1 MIGARTDAW
10 LYRGLAG
17 RRRRAA
23 RHWPDGMRWLET
35 AVGPVRVR
43 DTGGDR
49 PPVVFAPDGPCTVEH
64 YDALVALLRDDFR
77 VVVFDLPGF
86 GFSAPDRSY
95 GHGLAEG
102 GRVVAAVLVALE
114 LPPATLALSCVNGFY
129 AMAAAR
135 LTPERV
141 ARLVLCQ
148 TPDLAAMKKWAARTI
163 PSPIE
168 TPLIGQLLNYL
179 SRRRLARIWLRM
191 AVADE
196 ARQPAFLATADDGL
210 RQGGC
215 YCLAGVVQGM
225 LTTRDDDALLQ
236 VPADIPV
243 TLVWGRSDPTHRRT
257 DPQSLR
263 AHCPH
268 LEVVTFD
275 DAGHLPDLE
284 APERYAALLR
294 DRPAAS

>member
-1 MIGARTDAW
+1 MIGARADAW

-23 RHWPDGMRWLET
+23 RAWPDEMRWIDT
-35 AVGPVRVR
+35 AAGPVRVR

-64 YDALVALLRDDFR
+64 YDRLVDLLRDDFR

-86 GFSAPDRSY
+86 GFSAPDAGY
-95 GHGLAEG
+95 GHRLEEG
-102 GRVVAAVLVALE
+102 GRIVVAVLEALE

-129 AMAAAR
+129 ALAAAR
-135 LTPERV
+135 MAPGRV
-141 ARLVLCQ
+141 VRLMLCQ
-148 TPDLAAMKKWAARTI
+148 TPDTTAMKTWAARTI

-168 TPLIGQLLNYL
+168 TPVIGQLLNYF

-191 AVADE
+191 AVADS
-196 ARQPAFLATADDGL
+196 AQRPPFLDTADGAL

-215 YCLAGVVQGM
+215 FCLAGVVQGM
-225 LTTRDDDALLQ
+225 LSTRDDNPLLH
-236 VPADIPV
+236 VPPSVPV
-243 TLVWGRSDPTHRRT
+243 TLVWGRADRSHRRT

-268 LEVVTFD
+268 LDVVTFD
-275 DAGHLPDLE
+275 EAGHLPDLE

-294 DRPAAS
+294 DRLSAA